1 MAGVKGKSGK
11 KLDSMITDALRLAM
25 LREAADPAHK
35 NRVHAM
41 AEEMAKR
48 AEQGDMTAVV
58 YVTERLE
65 GKPTQH
71 NENHVEVEIS
81 EKVKRD
87 AESVKSRIVSFAT
100 RGDTLGSPERPN

>member
-1 MAGVKGKSGK
+1 MAGVKGRSGK
-11 KLDSMITDALRLAM
+11 KLDSMVTDALRVAM
-25 LREAADPAHK
+25 LRPAADPQHK

-41 AEEMAKR
+41 AEVMAQR
-48 AEQGDMTAVV
+48 AEEGDMTAVV
-58 YVTERLE
+58 FVTERLE

-87 AESVKSRIVSFAT
+87 AESVKGRIVSFAA
-100 RGDTLGSPERPN
+100 RGDTIGNPERPN